1 MTEITQLLN
10 TIKYQLKQQ
19 AKTYRDVA
27 EALNLSE
34 ASIKR
39 MFSQSSDAPISLDRI
54 VEISHFL
61 GFSLAELTQEAS
73 LAQEKLSTLTP
84 LQEKELVA
92 DHQLLLVAVCAIN
105 HWSMQDILETYALNE
120 PSCLK
125 KLLKLDQ
132 LGLITLLPGNR
143 IRLNISRDFDWLP
156 QGPIKTYFKK
166 EGLPEF
172 LDAHFHQS
180 KENFIFTHGMLTEA
194 AAMKLQTEM
203 RQLKRRFA
211 ELHAESLQS
220 PLKKRDGMGL
230 LMAMRPWEP
239 EAFSILRKQ
248 QIK

>member
-27 EALNLSE
+27 EALDLSE

-54 VEISHFL
+54 IEISHYL
-61 GFSLAELTQEAS
+61 GFSLAELAQEAS
-73 LAQEKLSTLTP
+73 LAQDKLSTLTP

-92 DHQLLLVAVCAIN
+92 DSQLLLVAVCAIN
-105 HWSMQDILETYALNE
+105 HWSLQDILQVYALSE

-166 EGLPEF
+166 EGLPDF

-239 EAFSILRKQ
+239 EAFVRLRK
-248 QIK
+248 K